1 MDLSKSFDTII
12 GELLVVNLMPGEL
25 LMKHLN

>member
-12 GELLVVNLMPGEL
+12 RELLVVNVMPGEL